1 MTKILD
7 VVAAGVI
14 SGDDVQKVFALCKE
28 GGFALPAVNVVNT
41 DTINAVI
48 EAAAKAKAP
57 DRLVSA
63 AIHALHLLQRGPD
76 C

>member
-57 DRLVSA
+57 
-63 AIHALHLLQRGPD
+63 
-76 C
+76 